1 MHFVVSRLVPTAL
14 PARQPADM
22 IVTNAR
28 IDAVDEALRP
38 ADAMAVRD
46 RKVQFVGSTGAVA
59 RDVRPRQG
67 RVRAERPPA
76 TRDG

>member
-1 MHFVVSRLVPTAL
+1 MHFVVSRPVPTAL
-14 PARQPADM
+14 AARQPADM

-28 IDAVDEALRP
+28 IHAVDEALRP
-38 ADAMAVRD
+38 ADAMAVRGG
-46 RKVQFVGSTGAVA
+46 KVQFVGSTGAVA

-67 RVRAERPPA
+67 CVRAESPPV